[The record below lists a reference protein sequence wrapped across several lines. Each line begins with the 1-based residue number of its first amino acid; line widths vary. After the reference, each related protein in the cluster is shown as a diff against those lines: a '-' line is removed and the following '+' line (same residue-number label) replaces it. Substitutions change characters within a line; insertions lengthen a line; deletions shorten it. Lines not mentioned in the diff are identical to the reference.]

1 MQAEGFFVKRLLK
14 NTEFEIFPIIMGSDY
29 FGDAI
34 PEETAFANM
43 DLYIENG
50 GNIIDTARLYVGG
63 KSEEIIGK
71 YLKSRN
77 LKNKLIISTK
87 AAHPPVGHMEINRL
101 SREEIE
107 KDVDTSLSLLGV
119 DAIDILWLH
128 RDDHSVP
135 VESVAEAM
143 NYIVEKGK
151 VKYWGVSN
159 WQGARMEKLNDYAKA
174 NNMPPI
180 FGGQIQ
186 WSLAKTSHIYDPT
199 LVAMNDVEREFYQKY
214 DIPIFAFASQG
225 KGFFE
230 KYDQNALSPKAT
242 ERYYCEE
249 NIKTYHILKK
259 ISNETGYSLTAL
271 GLAYLIKQKD
281 FDVFPIIGCT
291 KSEYVTKAM
300 DAFKVD
306 DATANE
312 LLKIKP

>member
-1 MQAEGFFVKRLLK
+1 MKRLLR
-14 NTEFEIFPIIMGSDY
+14 NTEFNIFPIILGSDY
-29 FGDAI
+29 FGSTI
-34 PEETAFANM
+34 SEQTAFENM
-43 DLYIENG
+43 DLYIQNG
-50 GNIIDTARLYVGG
+50 GNIIDTARLYTDG

-71 YLKSRN
+71 YLKERK
-77 LKNKLIISTK
+77 LKNKIIISTK
-87 AAHPPVGHMEINRL
+87 AAHPPAGHMEINRL
-101 SREEIE
+101 SLTEIE

-135 VESVAEAM
+135 VETVVDAM
-143 NYIVEKGK
+143 DAVIKKGK

-159 WQGARMEKLNDYAKA
+159 WQGSRMEMANIYAKSKG
-174 NNMPPI
+174 MPQI

-186 WSLAKTSHIYDPT
+186 WSLAKPSHIYDPT
-199 LVAMNDVEREFYQKY
+199 LVAMNSAEAEYYKKY
-214 DIPIFAFASQG
+214 GAPVFAFASQG

-230 KYDQNALSPKAT
+230 KYHRNCLSEKAR

-259 ISNETGYSLTAL
+259 ISLETGYSLTAL
-271 GLAYLIKQKD
+271 GLTYLIKQKD

-291 KSEYVTKAM
+291 KPEYVTKAM
-300 DAFKVD
+300 EAFNVD
-306 DATANE
+306 ECTASE